1 MPYLKF
7 LPKTLKVVEPT
18 LGFPKSLYK
27 IYIYIY
33 ILYMITRLSK

>member
-33 ILYMITRLSK
+33 IYYT